1 MEFLAKVENRGAY
14 KDLIDFNKNLYGEII
29 EKLKTVEDPEISMDV
44 YNLGLIYNILGD
56 LNNNIIVV
64 MTLTTPACPMASM
77 LIKNIVSEVEKV
89 PEVNNVVEI
98 SNPVNIGTK
107 TVAPNI
113 ANKCCN
119 PKRICFPLDI

>member
-89 PEVNNVVEI
+89 PEVNNVDADIVFEPKWTI
-98 SNPVNIGTK
+98 DSMSDYAK
-107 TVAPNI
+107 VALGL
-113 ANKCCN
+113 K
-119 PKRICFPLDI
+119 K

>member
-14 KDLIDFNKNLYGEII
+14 KDLIDFNKNLYSEII

-89 PEVNNVVEI
+89 PEVNNVDADIVFEPKWTI
-98 SNPVNIGTK
+98 DSMSDYAK
-107 TVAPNI
+107 VALGL
-113 ANKCCN
+113 KE
-119 PKRICFPLDI
+119 